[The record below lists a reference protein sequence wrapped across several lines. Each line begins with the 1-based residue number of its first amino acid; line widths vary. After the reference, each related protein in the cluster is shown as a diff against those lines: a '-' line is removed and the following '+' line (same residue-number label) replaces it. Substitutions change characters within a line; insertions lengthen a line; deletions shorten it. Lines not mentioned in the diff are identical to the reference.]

1 MTVLLFQVVMKM
13 LLCCSLAL
21 LLVLSCLKDVK
32 SRAIPLSSCSVNV
45 HTQELQ
51 KYYSDI
57 RSDLLAGDNEIG
69 TRTYTDVFTRLHQEG
84 QMCCFMH
91 LLMRFYIERVFSSY
105 TSPQPINQR
114 CSSALANAFVTI
126 KRDIHKCHCH
136 CGEETHRK
144 IDSIHAEFTKLQV
157 DTAARKAMGELNVV
171 LEWLEG
177 LGQNPAS

>member
-1 MTVLLFQVVMKM
+1 MSPPNILTIVLHS
-13 LLCCSLAL
+13 LLSNVSVIRH
-21 LLVLSCLKDVK
+21 VLH
-32 SRAIPLSSCSVNV
+32 CSVAC
-45 HTQELQ
+45 E
-51 KYYSDI
+51 
-57 RSDLLAGDNEIG
+57 